1 MRQLW
6 EAALNVLYPPA
17 CCACAQPSVEPDFCA
32 RCRKAIVVPRAP
44 LCARCGAPFGA
55 LADVEHACGRC
66 LTQPPAFG
74 RARACAIYDAT
85 QGAHDPVKSV
95 LQRYKYNRD
104 VGLARPLG
112 QLLIERCPLP
122 FVDYDVVVPV
132 PLHLSRLRWRGFN
145 QSSLLAAMLGRATG
159 LVVDPL
165 SLQRIR
171 PTVPQVE
178 LTETERRRNVARAF
192 RVVRPER
199 LRGGRIL
206 LVDDVYTT
214 GATVAE
220 CTRALCAAGV
230 KSVDVLTLARAVL
243 Q

>member
-6 EAALNVLYPPA
+6 EAALNVLFPPT
-17 CCACAQPSVEPDFCA
+17 CCSCGQATSRPDFCD
-32 RCRKAIVVPRAP
+32 RCRAAITLPCSP
-44 LCARCGAPFGA
+44 LCNRCGAPFGT
-55 LADVEHACGRC
+55 LADADHSCGRC

-74 RARACAIYDAT
+74 RARACAIYDAAQT
-85 QGAHDPVKSV
+85 AHDPVKSV
-95 LQRYKYNRD
+95 LQRYKYNRA

-122 FVDYDVVVPV
+122 LAAYDVMVPV

-145 QSSLLAAMLGRATG
+145 QAYLLAGMLGRAAG
-159 LVVDPL
+159 VGVDPF

-171 PTVPQVE
+171 STLPQVE
-178 LTETERRRNVARAF
+178 LTEAERRRNVARAF

-199 LRGGRIL
+199 LRSQRIL

-220 CTRALCAAGV
+220 CTRALCAAGAR
-230 KSVDVLTLARAVL
+230 SVDVLVLARAVL
-243 Q
+243 R